1 MECECTPAPTKIL
14 DSVTGG
20 VHERKKST
28 LFTTSAFIRRANR
41 DNSLLIS
48 IKESKTGMKKYMAY
62 GIGAALVDTEIK
74 VQDAELTQMNIEKG
88 LMTLVD
94 EDRRQELLNH
104 LEGHLVKASHASGGS
119 AGNSMIA
126 TALFGGPT
134 FMSCKVA
141 SDNDGDIYIADLEAA
156 GVDHCLNGERAS
168 GTTGKCLVLIT
179 PDAERSM
186 NTFLGIS
193 ETLSTEQLDEAAI
206 ADSDYVYIEGY
217 LVTSPTGR
225 AAAIKAR
232 EIAEAAGVKTALS
245 FSDPGMVEFFRDG
258 ISEIIGERLD
268 LVFCNED
275 EALGWAQS
283 DNLDVAVDKLKE
295 VANTFVI
302 TRGGDGALTFDGT
315 ELAEIPPTVV
325 TAVDTNGAGDMFAGA
340 FLYAITRGEDFP
352 TAGRFASMAAANVVA
367 NYGPRLATDK
377 YGALRKE
384 FFSE

>member
-1 MECECTPAPTKIL
+1 
-14 DSVTGG
+14 
-20 VHERKKST
+20 
-28 LFTTSAFIRRANR
+28 
-41 DNSLLIS
+41 
-48 IKESKTGMKKYMAY
+48 MKKYKAY

-74 VQDAELTQMNIEKG
+74 VQDAELAKMNVEKG

-94 EDRRQELLNH
+94 EARRSELLDH

-126 TALFGGPT
+126 TAQFGGPT

-141 SDNDGDIYIADLEAA
+141 NDSDGDIYIADLEAA
-156 GVDHCLNGERAS
+156 GVDHCFKGDRAT

-193 ETLSTEQLDEAAI
+193 ETFSTEQLDEEAI
-206 ADSDYVYIEGY
+206 AASEYVYIEGY

-225 AAAIKAR
+225 AAAVKTR
-232 EIAEAAGVKTALS
+232 EVAEAAGVKTALS

-258 ISEIIGERLD
+258 IAEIIGNRLD

-283 DNLDVAVDKLKE
+283 DNLDVAIEKIKE
-295 VANTFVI
+295 VAETFVI
-302 TRGGDGALTFDGT
+302 TRGGEGALTFDGQ
-315 ELAEIPPTVV
+315 ELAEIPPHKVE
-325 TAVDTNGAGDMFAGA
+325 AVDTNGAGDMFAGA
-340 FLYAITRGEDFP
+340 FLYAITRGEDYP
-352 TAGRFASMAAANVVA
+352 SAGRFASLAAGKVVA
-367 NYGPRLATDK
+367 NYGPRLPAAD
-377 YGALRKE
+377 YGALRRE
-384 FFSE
+384 FFDK